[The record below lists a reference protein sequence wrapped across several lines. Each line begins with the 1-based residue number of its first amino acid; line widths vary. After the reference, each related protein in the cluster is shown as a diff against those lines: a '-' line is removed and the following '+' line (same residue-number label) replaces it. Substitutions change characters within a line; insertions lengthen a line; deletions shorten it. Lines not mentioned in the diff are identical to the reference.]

1 MSEKIKVPDDYDQ
14 VSSIVLMFPQQEDL
28 DHDEILASMAIENAT
43 LKVSC
48 KRVAHINA
56 AVDRGIKEED

>member
-48 KRVAHINA
+48 KHVAHINA
-56 AVDRGIKEED
+56 AVDRGIREED